1 MFEEWLLC
9 WCQRCTPRYQLQLH
23 AKTNEAP
30 AAAKTTQPTATLKS
44 TKEMK
49 LFGCVLMDLGTKIFN
64 FSQESL

>member
-1 MFEEWLLC
+1 
-9 WCQRCTPRYQLQLH
+9 LH
-23 AKTNEAP
+23 AKTNEAA

>member
-9 WCQRCTPRYQLQLH
+9 WCQRCTPRYKLQLH
-23 AKTNEAP
+23 PKTNEEA

-64 FSQESL
+64 FSEESL